1 MLWKSI
7 RPPRVPESCH
17 SCRVRGQT
25 VCGALY
31 DKRLTVLR
39 KLKRADRVLPAGSQ
53 LYRPGENCGEL
64 YTLQDGW
71 IGLYRILPSGRR
83 QILDFALPGQFFGYQ
98 ENLTTAMLHGAE
110 CLTDVSV
117 CVYSRRDFLRQLDS
131 RPELAVRLT
140 AIAARDIA
148 RLHDHI
154 TNVGARSARGRIA
167 NLLMELCGR
176 LGRHDVHGRGQIFD
190 IPLAQHD
197 LADALGLS
205 SVYVSQTLKL
215 LREQRVLVF
224 RNGRLQILSPV
235 ALAELADI
243 ESSLV
248 A

>member
-39 KLKRADRVLPAGSQ
+39 KFKSADRVLPAGSQ
-53 LYRPGENCGEL
+53 LYRPGENCDEL

-98 ENLTTAMLHGAE
+98 EDLTTAMLHGAE

-117 CVYSRRDFLRQLDS
+117 CVFSRREFQHQLDW
-131 RPELAVRLT
+131 RPELAIRLA
-140 AIAARDIA
+140 AIAARDVA

-154 TNVGARSARGRIA
+154 TNVGARPARERIA
-167 NLLMELCGR
+167 NLLMELCSR
-176 LGRHDVHGRGQIFD
+176 LRHHDVHGRGQIFD

-205 SVYVSQTLKL
+205 SVYVSQTLKQ
-215 LREQRVLVF
+215 LREQRILVF
-224 RNGRLQILSPV
+224 RNGRLQILNLV
-235 ALAELADI
+235 ALADLADFDI
-243 ESSLV
+243 SLV